1 MKYQR
6 GISLSGVMM
15 GAVIL
20 GLVALV
26 GMRVAPPW
34 MEYGKVVKAVKA
46 TASDSSLKEASVS
59 QVRTS
64 FQKRAEID
72 DIKSVS
78 PDDLE
83 ITKENGLLVISFSYQ
98 QKVPLFSNVSVLFD
112 FEGSSEK

>member
-15 GAVIL
+15 GGVVL

-46 TASDSSLKEASVS
+46 TASDSSLKEASVA

>member
-6 GISLSGVMM
+6 GITLSGLLM
-15 GAVIL
+15 GGVVL

-26 GMRVAPPW
+26 AMRVLPPW
-34 MEYGKVVKAVKA
+34 MEYGKIVKAVKA
-46 TASDSSLKEASVS
+46 TASDSSLKEASVA
-59 QVRTS
+59 QVRS
-64 FQKRAEID
+64 AYQKRAEID
-72 DIKSVS
+72 DVKSVS

-83 ITKENGLLVISFSYQ
+83 ITKEGGLLVISFAYQ